1 MRASETAAG
10 TAWLE
15 NFAEVDRVP
24 ATMLLD
30 SLRFATLSTVS
41 SGLQLLLAELVESGK
56 VDGPVLAVPER
67 ALSEFDLAEDAS
79 EPPVAFDDFL
89 PGAPISVT
97 PGSEGLV
104 GRLLRDFA
112 EAGGRTHGAWIA
124 PDADLERLRGER
136 ARSIVIATD
145 YIGSGNQLLAL
156 AGAIA
161 RNRTIRSWRS
171 LGRIELHAVAFAAT
185 PAALDRIRRSREIAQ
200 AWAVEGAPAFATAIG
215 WARETRAAIRQLCVT
230 ETRIDRAWAL
240 GYKGTGGLF
249 ASEHGAPNN
258 LPAVFWQ
265 TKAWRPLFPGRAVPP
280 EVARELGD
288 LRPQPPRRAIA
299 ERVGQLRI
307 GRNERLNSMPPTSDG
322 MLKVLLLLAGGPRG
336 DEFRAAQLGVD
347 VARVLGLRDALEQL
361 GLVEPGTGRITDRG
375 RSELQAQKRAR
386 RRTSSGIIGLDE
398 PYYPASLR

>member
-1 MRASETAAG
+1 VRARNPSAAPMRASETAAG
-10 TAWLE
+10 TAWLV
-15 NFAEVDRVP
+15 NFADVDRAS

-30 SLRFATLSTVS
+30 SLRFATLTTVS
-41 SGLQLLLAELVESGK
+41 SGLQLLLAELVESGRI
-56 VDGPVLAVPER
+56 DGPVLAVPER

-112 EAGGRTHGAWIA
+112 EAGGRTRGAWIA

-156 AGAIA
+156 AAAIA
-161 RNRTIRSWRS
+161 RNRTIRSWHS

-185 PAALDRIRRSREIAQ
+185 PAALDRIRRSREVAQ

-215 WARETRAAIRQLCVT
+215 WESETRAAIRQLCLT
-230 ETRIDRAWAL
+230 ETRINRRWAL

-249 ASEHGAPNN
+249 ASEHGAPN
-258 LPAVFWQ
+258 
-265 TKAWRPLFPGRAVPP
+265 PGRAVPP

-336 DEFRAAQLGVD
+336 DEFLAAQLGVD

-361 GLVEPGTGRITDRG
+361 GLVEPHTGRITDRG

-386 RRTSSGIIGLDE
+386 RRTSSGIIGSDE